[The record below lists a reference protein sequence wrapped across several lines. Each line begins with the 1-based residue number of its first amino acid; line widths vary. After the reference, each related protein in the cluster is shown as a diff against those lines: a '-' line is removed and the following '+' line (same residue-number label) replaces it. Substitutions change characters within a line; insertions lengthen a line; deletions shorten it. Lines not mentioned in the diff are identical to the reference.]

1 MALRDEIRAAA
12 ASAKTAVIPVPT
24 PELPQWD
31 GRIGVTPASLHAI
44 AAGWQDADA
53 NDALDERATF
63 VVRVACDMDG
73 CKIWDDG
80 DILWLSTTPFMAPI
94 VERLYHAGRHV
105 CGLTEENRTAWRK
118 NLPGTGDV
126 GSPSSCA
133 EQSTPAMAST

>member
-1 MALRDEIRAAA
+1 LSLRDEIRVAATA
-12 ASAKTAVIPVPT
+12 AKTPVVLVPT

-31 GRIGVTPASLHAI
+31 GKIGVTCASLHAI
-44 AAGWQDADA
+44 AAGWQNTD
-53 NDALDERATF
+53 DALDERATF

-105 CGLTEENRTAWRK
+105 CGLTDENRTAWRK
-118 NLPGTGDV
+118 NLPGTGDA
-126 GSPSSCA
+126 GLPSSCA
-133 EQSTPAMAST
+133 APSPPATAST